1 MDYLT
6 NFYKN
11 KADSLKEKITILENQ
26 LKLMEMNVTAQSP
39 EQIAAMNNPAKGG
52 QSGKFGGNKRKPA
65 TESDWA
71 AQQRHAGIS
80 DLVQDT
86 LATAGKK
93 DDFDTSLSLGIRP
106 GVAPSKP
113 SAPKQDAMGM
123 LDDTLKK
130 AGGLLSSMTARA
142 AAPKTT
148 TPSAPSAPAPSSQPS
163 AQATKT
169 TSQPTQKDPTDAM
182 GPRRVQA
189 TSDPLLS
196 TYEPGG
202 FAVAPSSKDGL
213 GKIQLVPSEGGSE
226 EQQAAQVGDWG
237 KRRLEAEV
245 GYQPSRTTR
254 VGTMDTYQQIHT
266 DPVQRARE
274 MVGGRGEQQNP
285 NDALRRFRD
294 EEREMLARVNAQRG
308 TNFNNQFQ
316 GASPR
321 ATAGVDVEG
330 PPSPTQ
336 PKPQEKESLGSQLI
350 RGFRDMGSQLFG
362 LPSSVA
368 KAGENIQRDMQNMN
382 KNRR

>member
-1 MDYLT
+1 MD
-6 NFYKN
+6 
-11 KADSLKEKITILENQ
+11 IT
-26 LKLMEMNVTAQSP
+26 MQSP
-39 EQIAAMNNPAKGG
+39 EKIAAMNDPSKGG
-52 QSGKFGGNKRKPA
+52 QSGVFGGGNKKAAAKKKPD
-65 TESDWA
+65 TSTDSDYV
-71 AQQRHAGIS
+71 AQQRHAGVS

-106 GVAPSKP
+106 GVSPSKP

-142 AAPKTT
+142 AAP
-148 TPSAPSAPAPSSQPS
+148 SAPAPASQT
-163 AQATKT
+163 TKAPASQT
-169 TSQPTQKDPTDAM
+169 TKAPAQPTQKDSTDAM

-202 FAVAPSSKDGL
+202 FATAPSSKDGL

-226 EQQAAQVGDWG
+226 EQQAAQMGDWG

-254 VGTMDTYQQIHT
+254 VGTISTRVQNDSLVGV

-274 MVGGRGEQQNP
+274 MVGSRGQQQNP

-294 EEREMLARVNAQRG
+294 EEREMISRVNAQRG

-316 GASPR
+316 GALPR
-321 ATAGVDVEG
+321 AVAGVDVEG
-330 PPSPTQ
+330 PAVPEA
-336 PKPQEKESLGSQLI
+336 PKAEEKESLGSQLV
-350 RGFRDMGSQLFG
+350 RGFSDMGKALFG

-368 KAGENIQRDMQNMN
+368 KAGENIQAQNI
-382 KNRR
+382 KKK